1 MDNIENWNAQ
11 DLRLGNLLLAVDDIV
26 SFRKDYWTSAQAR
39 HKSMPTSQHHWMRSQ
54 MRHGSVLAVRARPI
68 PDESFTGDDDD
79 YTVEVFI
86 RRKKLAA
93 AWELMKSCDVDLWT
107 DVCDLYALIVA
118 VEQNPSK
125 FEDYTQ
131 VQTEVVE
138 AKALM
143 HNAELLRAVE
153 TIEEYNEGEWA
164 QEQSRACVRRGS
176 LMVVHEHHH
185 DVETRLEAKVRH
197 LEHAHAWELMKSCD
211 KDKWAA
217 VCHYHEEQRKSEK
230 DNLMLDS
237 GQVSIGDAT
246 PMHDSFR
253 QLQGEEQKIMSADL
267 KLRPVACNVRFPAHK
282 PPARKG
288 SWSHAA

>member
-1 MDNIENWNAQ
+1 MYT
-11 DLRLGNLLLAVDDIV
+11 VDDIV

-54 MRHGSVLAVRARPI
+54 LRHGSLLAVRARPI
-68 PDESFTGDDDD
+68 PDETFTGDDDD
-79 YTVEVFI
+79 YTVEVCI

-93 AWELMKSCDVDLWT
+93 AWGLMKSCDVDLWT

-118 VEQNPSK
+118 VEQNPGK
-125 FEDYTQ
+125 FEDYAQ
-131 VQTEVVE
+131 VRIEAAE

-143 HNAELLRAVE
+143 HNAQLLRAVE
-153 TIEEYNEGEWA
+153 TIEDYNEGEWA

-185 DVETRLEAKVRH
+185 DAETRLEAKVRH

-230 DNLMLDS
+230 ANLLLDS
-237 GQVSIGDAT
+237 GQVFLGHIT
-246 PMHDSFR
+246 PMHNSFR
-253 QLQGEEQKIMSADL
+253 QMQDGERKVAPSDL
-267 KLRPVACNVRFPAHK
+267 KLRPVACNVRFPTRK
-282 PPARKG
+282 PHERNG
-288 SWSHAA
+288 SCSHAA